1 MKFET
6 ILYEVDEGIL
16 TITLNRPER
25 LNAFNNRMRDEVI
38 SALDAADADDN
49 VKAIIFTGSGRAFCA
64 GADLGQIN
72 EGLLSGERF
81 QAATNRIAGLPIP
94 TLCVING
101 NIFGGGVELAVSCD
115 FRVAA
120 EDIMMRV
127 PAAAIGLC
135 YPIDGIERLV
145 NRLGVSLAKRI
156 LVAAEEFSAAEM
168 KALGIVNWTSPASEL
183 TVVAMEY
190 AQQLAS
196 GAPLAVRS
204 MLRIIGEAESG
215 SIDRRAADELV
226 ALCTGSKDLK
236 EGLVA
241 QRERRKPIFTGQ

>member
-1 MKFET
+1 MSSTVLFEQQS
-6 ILYEVDEGIL
+6 GIARLSFNRAEKHNALGHEEL
-16 TITLNRPER
+16 TGIE
-25 LNAFNNRMRDEVI
+25 D
-38 SALDAADADDN
+38 ALESIDATTR
-49 VKAIIFTGSGRAFCA
+49 VLVVTSESGRTFCA

-72 EGLLSGERF
+72 AGLLSGERF
-81 QAATNRIAGLPIP
+81 QAATNRIAALPIP
-94 TLCVING
+94 TICVING

-115 FRVAA
+115 FRIAA

-168 KALGIVNWTSPASEL
+168 KSLGIVNWTSPASEL
-183 TVVAMEY
+183 TSAAMQY
-190 AQQLAS
+190 AEQLAA
-196 GAPLAVRS
+196 GAPLAVQS
-204 MLRIIGEAESG
+204 MLRIIGDVEQG
-215 SIDRRAADELV
+215 TLNRREADELV
-226 ALCTGSKDLK
+226 ALCAGSKDLK

-241 QRERRKPIFTGQ
+241 QRERRKPTFTGE

>member
-1 MKFET
+1 MSSTVLFEQQNG
-6 ILYEVDEGIL
+6 IARLSFNRAEKHNALGHEELSGIENALESIDETTRVL
-16 TITLNRPER
+16 VVTSE
-25 LNAFNNRMRDEVI
+25 
-38 SALDAADADDN
+38 
-49 VKAIIFTGSGRAFCA
+49 SGRTFCA

-81 QAATNRIAGLPIP
+81 QAATNRIAKLPIP

-215 SIDRRAADELV
+215 SIDRRGADELV
-226 ALCTGSKDLK
+226 ALCAGSKDLK